1 VGDHRSIA
9 IGGGAVNGLVQ
20 INSESTIRHTASGL
34 AWRIFVQTDVY
45 VTQNFPFVLPLGKIA
60 VAASQ
65 ATTVKVWLR
74 RTSTSL
80 VGTLRCRGGQIG
92 GAAIDTWEEQSI
104 TFTPNESG
112 TVEID
117 LVVYG
122 VTNHSMYFDDMSVS

>member
-1 VGDHRSIA
+1 
-9 IGGGAVNGLVQ
+9 
-20 INSESTIRHTASGL
+20 
-34 AWRIFVQTDVY
+34 
-45 VTQNFPFVLPLGKIA
+45 
-60 VAASQ
+60 VAADVTDS
-65 ATTVKVWLR
+65 
-74 RTSTSL
+74 
-80 VGTLRCRGGQIG
+80 I